1 MTANIQRAA
10 SIGVCGDEDD
20 SLGGTGEVDELHEA
34 GRGGAVQIKTTKTA
48 ASLLPKL

>member
-1 MTANIQRAA
+1 MTANIQRSQRAD
-10 SIGVCGDEDD
+10 SIGDN
-20 SLGGTGEVDELHEA
+20 SLGGTGEVDERHEA